1 MQMERKFYLE
11 DIPLED
17 AWAAFREALDAA
29 GLWRPLDGETVPLS
43 QAHGRVTAEAVWAR
57 LSSPHYHASAMDGYA
72 LRAEDTVGATE
83 VAPVRFVL
91 IDAGEQ
97 GSGGAGVKEEP
108 TDGSFPPAPLLPRSP
123 ALPVNTGH
131 PLPPWANAVVMI
143 EHVQP
148 VTLDDGRAGIELRA
162 ALPPWH
168 HVRSMGEDMVA
179 TELVLPANH
188 RLRPVDLGALAGAG
202 HATVRVIRRPRVAII
217 PTGSELV
224 PVDAGEPPPGHII
237 EYNSLVLAAQV
248 EAWGGAPTRW
258 PIVADNFETIRAAV
272 AEAAAGHD
280 LVLLNAGSSAGSE
293 DYTAHVVQS
302 LGRLLVHGVAVRPG
316 HPVVL
321 GVTNDELR
329 VTSEEVAGH
338 QRPTTNDQ
346 PSSLVTRHSS
356 LVTPIIGVPGY
367 PVSAALTGEIFV
379 EPLLARWQGQRP
391 QQPPTLQGTLTRK
404 IASHTGDEDFVRV
417 VVGQVG
423 EQTTVTPISR
433 GAGVITSLVRA
444 DGIVR
449 IPRFSEGAD
458 AGAAVT
464 VHLYRDPRDIARAL
478 VAIGS
483 HDLALDLLAQF
494 LAERYEG
501 LRLVSA
507 NVGSLGGLVAL
518 RRGEAHLAGTHLL
531 DPETGQYNT
540 AYVRRYLL
548 GQTVALVT
556 LAGREQGWLVPRGN
570 PLGLSGWAD
579 AARRDVR
586 LVNRQRG
593 AGTRVLLDYQLGQ
606 LGIAPAAVRGY
617 EREEYTHLAVA
628 AAVASGAA
636 DAGLGI
642 QAAARALRL
651 DFVPLAH
658 EPYELAISQVVY
670 ESDRLRPLLDLLA
683 DDAFRAAVAAM
694 PGYDTTPMGT
704 TRLIT

>member
-1 MQMERKFYLE
+1 
-11 DIPLED
+11 
-17 AWAAFREALDAA
+17 
-29 GLWRPLDGETVPLS
+29 
-43 QAHGRVTAEAVWAR
+43 
-57 LSSPHYHASAMDGYA
+57 
-72 LRAEDTVGATE
+72 
-83 VAPVRFVL
+83 
-91 IDAGEQ
+91 
-97 GSGGAGVKEEP
+97 
-108 TDGSFPPAPLLPRSP
+108 
-123 ALPVNTGH
+123 
-131 PLPPWANAVVMI
+131 MI

-148 VTLDDGRAGIELRA
+148 VTLNDGRAGIEIRA

-248 EAWGGAPTRW
+248 ESWGGVPTRW
-258 PIVADNFETIRAAV
+258 PIVADDFDAIRVAV
-272 AEAAAGHD
+272 AAAADHD

-321 GVTNDELR
+321 GIVTSDELR
-329 VTSEEVAGH
+329 G
-338 QRPTTNDQ
+338 TNEAH
-346 PSSLVTRHSS
+346 SGLATRRSS

-423 EQTTVTPISR
+423 ERATVTPISR

-494 LAERYEG
+494 LAERHEG

-531 DPETGQYNT
+531 DPETGEYNA
-540 AYVRRYLL
+540 AYVRRYLP
-548 GQTVALVT
+548 GQRVALVT
-556 LAGREQGWLVPRGN
+556 LAGREQGWLVPPGN
-570 PLGLSGWAD
+570 PLGLSGWDD
-579 AARRDVR
+579 AARRDVQ

-593 AGTRVLLDYQLGQ
+593 AGTRVLLDYELGRRS
-606 LGIAPAAVRGY
+606 IAPAAVRGY

-628 AAVASGAA
+628 AAIASGAA

-658 EPYELAISQVVY
+658 EPYELAIPQAVY
-670 ESDRLRPLLDLLA
+670 EGETLRPLLTLLA

-694 PGYDTTPMGT
+694 PGYDTSVMGR
-704 TRLIT
+704 TRFVE

>member
-1 MQMERKFYLE
+1 MPQKFYLE

-17 AWAAFREALDAA
+17 AWGAFREALTAA
-29 GLWRPLDGETVPLS
+29 NLWHPLDAETVPLS

-72 LRAEDTVGATE
+72 LRAEDTVGASE
-83 VAPVRFVL
+83 VAPVRFAL
-91 IDAGEQ
+91 LLAGEQ
-97 GSGGAGVKEEP
+97 GSEGAGEKESSAN
-108 TDGSFPPAPLLPRSP
+108 DSFSP
-123 ALPVNTGH
+123 ALAVNTGH

-143 EHVQP
+143 EHVQS
-148 VTLDDGRAGIELRA
+148 VTLDDGRPGIELRA
-162 ALPPWH
+162 ALPPWY

-202 HATVRVIRRPRVAII
+202 HATVRVIGRPRVAII

-224 PVDAGEPPPGHII
+224 PVDAGEPPPGRII

-248 EAWGGAPTRW
+248 ESWGGAPTRW
-258 PIVADNFETIRAAV
+258 PIVADDFDAIRAAV
-272 AEAAAGHD
+272 SAAAADHD

-321 GVTNDELR
+321 GTIE
-329 VTSEEVAGH
+329 VTSDKG
-338 QRPTTNDQ
+338 
-346 PSSLVTRHSS
+346 SK

-379 EPLLARWQGQRP
+379 EPLLARWQGQQP
-391 QQPPTLQGTLTRK
+391 HQPPTLPGTLTRK

-494 LAERYEG
+494 LAERHEG

-531 DPETGQYNT
+531 DPETGEYNT
-540 AYVRRYLL
+540 AYVRRYLP
-548 GQTVALVT
+548 GQRVALVT
-556 LAGREQGWLVPRGN
+556 LAGREQGWLVARGN
-570 PLGLSGWAD
+570 PLGLSGWDD
-579 AARRDVR
+579 AARPDVR

-593 AGTRVLLDYQLGQ
+593 AGTRVLLDYELGRR
-606 LGIAPAAVRGY
+606 GIAPAVVRGY

-658 EPYELAISQVVY
+658 EPYELAIPQAVY
-670 ESDRLRPLLDLLA
+670 ESERLRPLLDLLT

-694 PGYDTTPMGT
+694 PGYDTTPMGA
-704 TRLIT
+704 TRLVE

>member
-1 MQMERKFYLE
+1 MERKFYLE

-17 AWAAFREALDAA
+17 AWGAFREALTAA
-29 GLWRPLDGETVPLS
+29 NLWHPLDAETVPLS

-72 LRAEDTVGATE
+72 LRAEDTVGASE
-83 VAPVRFVL
+83 VAPVRFAL
-91 IDAGEQ
+91 LLAGEQ
-97 GSGGAGVKEEP
+97 GSEGAGEKASSAN
-108 TDGSFPPAPLLPRSP
+108 DSFSP
-123 ALPVNTGH
+123 ALAVNTGH

-143 EHVQP
+143 EHVQS
-148 VTLDDGRAGIELRA
+148 VTLDDGRPGIELRA
-162 ALPPWH
+162 ALPPWY

-202 HATVRVIRRPRVAII
+202 HATVRVIGRPRVAII

-224 PVDAGEPPPGHII
+224 PVDAGEPPPGRII

-248 EAWGGAPTRW
+248 ESWGGAPTRW
-258 PIVADNFETIRAAV
+258 PIVADDFDAIRAAV
-272 AEAAAGHD
+272 SAAAADHD

-321 GVTNDELR
+321 GTIE
-329 VTSEEVAGH
+329 VTSDKG
-338 QRPTTNDQ
+338 
-346 PSSLVTRHSS
+346 SK

-379 EPLLARWQGQRP
+379 EPLLARWQGQQP
-391 QQPPTLQGTLTRK
+391 HQPPTLPGTLTRK

-494 LAERYEG
+494 LAERHEG

-531 DPETGQYNT
+531 DPETGEYNT
-540 AYVRRYLL
+540 AYVRRYLP
-548 GQTVALVT
+548 GQRVALVT
-556 LAGREQGWLVPRGN
+556 LAGREQGWLVARGN
-570 PLGLSGWAD
+570 PLGLSGWDD
-579 AARRDVR
+579 AARPDVR

-593 AGTRVLLDYQLGQ
+593 AGTRVLLDYELGRR
-606 LGIAPAAVRGY
+606 GIAPAVVRGY

-658 EPYELAISQVVY
+658 EPYELAIPQAVY
-670 ESDRLRPLLDLLA
+670 ESERLRPLLDLLT

-694 PGYDTTPMGT
+694 PGYDTSVMGA
-704 TRLIT
+704 TRLVV

>member
-1 MQMERKFYLE
+1 MERKFYLE

-17 AWAAFREALDAA
+17 AWGAFREALTAA
-29 GLWRPLDGETVPLS
+29 NLWHPLDAETVPLS

-72 LRAEDTVGATE
+72 LRAEDTVGASE
-83 VAPVRFVL
+83 VAPVRFAL
-91 IDAGEQ
+91 LLAGEQ
-97 GSGGAGVKEEP
+97 GSEGAGEKESSAN
-108 TDGSFPPAPLLPRSP
+108 DSFSP
-123 ALPVNTGH
+123 AIAVNTGH

-143 EHVQP
+143 EHVQS
-148 VTLDDGRAGIELRA
+148 VTLDDGRPGIEIRA
-162 ALPPWH
+162 ALPPWY

-202 HATVRVIRRPRVAII
+202 HATVRVIGRPRVAII

-224 PVDAGEPPPGHII
+224 PVDAGEPPPGRII

-248 EAWGGAPTRW
+248 ESWGGAPTRW
-258 PIVADNFETIRAAV
+258 PIVADVFDAIRAAV
-272 AEAAAGHD
+272 GAAAADHD

-321 GVTNDELR
+321 GTIE
-329 VTSEEVAGH
+329 VTSDKG
-338 QRPTTNDQ
+338 
-346 PSSLVTRHSS
+346 SK

-379 EPLLARWQGQRP
+379 EPLLARWQGQQP
-391 QQPPTLQGTLTRK
+391 HQPPTLPGTLTRK

-494 LAERYEG
+494 LAERHEG

-531 DPETGQYNT
+531 DPETGEYNT
-540 AYVRRYLL
+540 AYVRRYLP
-548 GQTVALVT
+548 GQRVALVT
-556 LAGREQGWLVPRGN
+556 LAGREQGWLVARGN
-570 PLGLSGWAD
+570 PLGLSGWDD
-579 AARRDVR
+579 AARPDVR

-593 AGTRVLLDYQLGQ
+593 AGTRVLLDYELGRR
-606 LGIAPAAVRGY
+606 GIAPAVVRGY

-658 EPYELAISQVVY
+658 EPYELAIPQAVY
-670 ESDRLRPLLDLLA
+670 ESERLRPLLDLLT
-683 DDAFRAAVAAM
+683 DDAFRAAVTAM
-694 PGYDTTPMGT
+694 PGYDTTPMGA
-704 TRLIT
+704 TRLVE

>member
-1 MQMERKFYLE
+1 MVSQMERKFYLE

-17 AWAAFREALDAA
+17 AWAAFREALAAA
-29 GLWRPLDGETVPLS
+29 GLWRPLDAETVPLT

-72 LRAEDTVGATE
+72 LRAEDTVGASE
-83 VAPVRFVL
+83 VAPVRFALVE
-91 IDAGEQ
+91 ANK
-97 GSGGAGVKEEP
+97 GAGAKGASV
-108 TDGSFPPAPLLPRSP
+108 DAPFAP

-131 PLPPWANAVVMI
+131 PLPAWANAVVMI

-148 VTLDDGRAGIELRA
+148 VTLEDGRSGIELRA

-202 HATVRVIRRPRVAII
+202 HATVRVIRRPRVAVI

-248 EAWGGAPTRW
+248 ESWGGAATRW
-258 PIVADNFETIRAAV
+258 PIVADEFEAIRAAV

-316 HPVVL
+316 HPVIL
-321 GVTNDELR
+321 GVTSDELR
-329 VTSEEVAGH
+329 VTSSE
-338 QRPTTNDQ
+338 
-346 PSSLVTRHSS
+346 LVTRSSS

-391 QQPPTLQGTLTRK
+391 YQPPTLQGTLTRK
-404 IASHTGDEDFVRV
+404 LASHTGDEDFVRV

-444 DGIVR
+444 DGLVR

-494 LAERYEG
+494 LAERHEG

-531 DPETGQYNT
+531 DPDTGDYNT
-540 AYVRRYLL
+540 GYVRRYLPE
-548 GQTVALVT
+548 QAVALVT

-570 PLGLSGWAD
+570 PKGLSGWAD
-579 AARRDVR
+579 AARSDVL

-593 AGTRVLLDYQLGQ
+593 AGTRVLLDYELGR
-606 LGIAPAAVRGY
+606 LGIEPAAVRGY

-651 DFVPLAH
+651 AFVPLAH
-658 EPYELAISQVVY
+658 EPYELAIPRAVY

-683 DDAFRAAVAAM
+683 DDAFRAAVGAM
-694 PGYDTTPMGT
+694 PGYDTALMGA

>member
-1 MQMERKFYLE
+1 
-11 DIPLED
+11 
-17 AWAAFREALDAA
+17 
-29 GLWRPLDGETVPLS
+29 
-43 QAHGRVTAEAVWAR
+43 
-57 LSSPHYHASAMDGYA
+57 
-72 LRAEDTVGATE
+72 
-83 VAPVRFVL
+83 
-91 IDAGEQ
+91 
-97 GSGGAGVKEEP
+97 
-108 TDGSFPPAPLLPRSP
+108 
-123 ALPVNTGH
+123 
-131 PLPPWANAVVMI
+131 MI

-202 HATVRVIRRPRVAII
+202 HATVRVIRRPRVAVI

-224 PVDAGEPPPGHII
+224 PVDAGEPPPGRLI

-258 PIVADNFETIRAAV
+258 PIVADDFDAIRAAV
-272 AEAAAGHD
+272 AAAAADHD

-321 GVTNDELR
+321 GV
-329 VTSEEVAGH
+329 VTSDERSE
-338 QRPTTNDQ
+338 
-346 PSSLVTRHSS
+346 LVTRHSS

-423 EQTTVTPISR
+423 RQTTVTPISR

-458 AGAAVT
+458 AGATVT

-494 LAERYEG
+494 LAERHEG

-531 DPETGQYNT
+531 APATGEYNT
-540 AYVRRYLL
+540 AYVRRYLP
-548 GQTVALVT
+548 GQRVALVT
-556 LAGREQGWLVPRGN
+556 LAGREQGWLVARGN
-570 PLGLSGWAD
+570 PLGLSGWDD
-579 AARRDVR
+579 AARPDVR

-593 AGTRVLLDYQLGQ
+593 AGTRVLLDYELERR
-606 LGIAPAAVRGY
+606 GIAPAAVRGY

-642 QAAARALRL
+642 RAAARALRL
-651 DFVPLAH
+651 EFVPLAH
-658 EPYELAISQVVY
+658 EPYELAIPQAVY
-670 ESDRLRPLLDLLA
+670 ESERLRPLLALLA

-694 PGYDTTPMGT
+694 PGYDTSVMGAM
-704 TRLIT
+704 RLIE

>member
-1 MQMERKFYLE
+1 MERKFYLE

-17 AWAAFREALDAA
+17 AWGAFREALTAA
-29 GLWRPLDGETVPLS
+29 NLWHPLDAETVPLS

-72 LRAEDTVGATE
+72 LRAEDTVGASE
-83 VAPVRFVL
+83 VAPVRFAL
-91 IDAGEQ
+91 LLAGEQ
-97 GSGGAGVKEEP
+97 GSEGAGEKASSAN
-108 TDGSFPPAPLLPRSP
+108 DSFSP
-123 ALPVNTGH
+123 ALAVNTGH

-143 EHVQP
+143 EHVQS
-148 VTLDDGRAGIELRA
+148 VTLDDGRPGIEIRA

-248 EAWGGAPTRW
+248 ESWGGVPTRW
-258 PIVADNFETIRAAV
+258 PIVADDFDAIRVAV
-272 AEAAAGHD
+272 AAAADHD

-321 GVTNDELR
+321 GIVTSDELR
-329 VTSEEVAGH
+329 G
-338 QRPTTNDQ
+338 TNEAH
-346 PSSLVTRHSS
+346 SGLATRHSS

-423 EQTTVTPISR
+423 ERATVTPISR

-494 LAERYEG
+494 LAERHEG

-531 DPETGQYNT
+531 DPETGEYNA
-540 AYVRRYLL
+540 AYVRRYLP
-548 GQTVALVT
+548 GQRVALVT
-556 LAGREQGWLVPRGN
+556 LAGREQGWLVPPGN
-570 PLGLSGWAD
+570 PLGLSGWDD
-579 AARRDVR
+579 AARRDVQ

-593 AGTRVLLDYQLGQ
+593 AGTRVLLDYELGRRS
-606 LGIAPAAVRGY
+606 IAPAAVRGY

-628 AAVASGAA
+628 AAIASGAA

-658 EPYELAISQVVY
+658 EPYELAIPQAVY
-670 ESDRLRPLLDLLA
+670 EGETLRPLLTLLA

-694 PGYDTTPMGT
+694 PGYDISVMGR
-704 TRLIT
+704 TRFVE

>member
-1 MQMERKFYLE
+1 MERKFYLE

-17 AWAAFREALDAA
+17 AWAAFRDALTTAN
-29 GLWRPLDGETVPLS
+29 LWRPLDAETVPLNR
-43 QAHGRVTAEAVWAR
+43 AHGRVTAEAVWAR

-72 LRAEDTVGATE
+72 VRAEDTVGASE
-83 VAPVRFVL
+83 VVAVRFSI

-97 GSGGAGVKEEP
+97 RSGSAGEKESSADDP
-108 TDGSFPPAPLLPRSP
+108 FSP

-148 VTLDDGRAGIELRA
+148 VTLDDGRPGIELRA

-179 TELVLPANH
+179 TELVLAANH

-202 HATVRVIRRPRVAII
+202 HATVRVIHRPRVAII

-224 PVDAGEPPPGHII
+224 PVDAGEPPPGRII

-248 EAWGGAPTRW
+248 ESWGGAPTRW
-258 PIVADNFETIRAAV
+258 PIVADDFDAIRAAV
-272 AEAAAGHD
+272 ATAAADHD

-321 GVTNDELR
+321 GIVTNDER
-329 VTSEEVAGH
+329 SE
-338 QRPTTNDQ
+338 
-346 PSSLVTRHSS
+346 LVTRRSS

-379 EPLLARWQGQRP
+379 EPLLARWQGQQP
-391 QQPPTLQGTLTRK
+391 HQPPTLQGTLTRK

-423 EQTTVTPISR
+423 DQTTVTPISR

-494 LAERYEG
+494 LAERHEG

-531 DPETGQYNT
+531 DPVTGEYNT
-540 AYVRRYLL
+540 AYVRRYLP
-548 GQTVALVT
+548 GQRVALVT
-556 LAGREQGWLVPRGN
+556 LAGRQQGWLVPRGN
-570 PLGLSGWAD
+570 PLGLSGWDD
-579 AARRDVR
+579 AARPDVR

-593 AGTRVLLDYQLGQ
+593 AGTRVLLDYELGRRS
-606 LGIAPAAVRGY
+606 IAPETVRGY

-658 EPYELAISQVVY
+658 EPYELAIPQAAY
-670 ESDRLRPLLDLLA
+670 ESERLRPLLALLG

-694 PGYDTTPMGT
+694 PGYDTSVMGR
-704 TRLIT
+704 TRFVE

>member
-1 MQMERKFYLE
+1 
-11 DIPLED
+11 
-17 AWAAFREALDAA
+17 
-29 GLWRPLDGETVPLS
+29 
-43 QAHGRVTAEAVWAR
+43 
-57 LSSPHYHASAMDGYA
+57 
-72 LRAEDTVGATE
+72 
-83 VAPVRFVL
+83 
-91 IDAGEQ
+91 
-97 GSGGAGVKEEP
+97 
-108 TDGSFPPAPLLPRSP
+108 
-123 ALPVNTGH
+123 
-131 PLPPWANAVVMI
+131 MI

-148 VTLDDGRAGIELRA
+148 VTLADGRAGIEIRA
-162 ALPPWH
+162 AVPPWH
-168 HVRSMGEDMVA
+168 HVRPMGEDMVA

-248 EAWGGAPTRW
+248 ESWGGVPTRW
-258 PIVADNFETIRAAV
+258 PIVADDFDAIRVAV
-272 AEAAAGHD
+272 AAAADHD

-321 GVTNDELR
+321 GIVTSDELR
-329 VTSEEVAGH
+329 G
-338 QRPTTNDQ
+338 TNEAH
-346 PSSLVTRHSS
+346 SGLATRHSS

-423 EQTTVTPISR
+423 ERATVTPISR

-494 LAERYEG
+494 LAERHEG

-531 DPETGQYNT
+531 DPETGEYNA
-540 AYVRRYLL
+540 AYVRRYLP
-548 GQTVALVT
+548 GQRVALVT
-556 LAGREQGWLVPRGN
+556 LAGREQGWLVPPGN
-570 PLGLSGWAD
+570 PLGLSGWDD
-579 AARRDVR
+579 AARRDVQ

-593 AGTRVLLDYQLGQ
+593 AGTRVLLDYELGRRS
-606 LGIAPAAVRGY
+606 IAPAAVRGY

-628 AAVASGAA
+628 AAIASGAA

-658 EPYELAISQVVY
+658 EPYELAIPQAVY
-670 ESDRLRPLLDLLA
+670 EGETLRPLLTLLA

-694 PGYDTTPMGT
+694 PGYDISVMGR
-704 TRLIT
+704 TRFVE